1 MFRQLDPRKIYETT
15 QTLSRRVIERFP
27 DAGLAAVSRDVAAV
41 AKESAVLSIRISRPI
56 WPLRVAAILLA
67 VSLILVVALALG
79 NLKVSTNFANVSD
92 LAQGIESSVN
102 DIIFV
107 GVAIWFVFTIETR
120 IKRRRALN
128 LIGQLRALAH
138 VIDMHQLTKDP
149 ERVQPTIAPT
159 DSSPKQRFTAP
170 QLTRYL
176 DYCSE
181 LLSILGKLAALCA
194 QRFNDPVTLNA
205 VNELEDLSSG
215 LSRKIW
221 QKIMIIDRIAEAA
234 AGDSGKT

>member
-41 AKESAVLSIRISRPI
+41 AKESAVMSIRISRPI
-56 WPLRVAAILLA
+56 WPLRIAAILLA
-67 VSLILVVALALG
+67 TSLIFVVALALG
-79 NLKVSTNFANVSD
+79 NLRVSTNFANVSD

-149 ERVQPTIAPT
+149 ERVQRTIDPT
-159 DSSPKQRFTAP
+159 DSSPKLRFTAA

-181 LLSILGKLAALCA
+181 MLSVLGKLAALCA

-205 VNELEDLSSG
+205 VKELEDLTGG

-221 QKIMIIDRIAEAA
+221 QKIMIIDRIVEPLPTE
-234 AGDSGKT
+234 SGKS